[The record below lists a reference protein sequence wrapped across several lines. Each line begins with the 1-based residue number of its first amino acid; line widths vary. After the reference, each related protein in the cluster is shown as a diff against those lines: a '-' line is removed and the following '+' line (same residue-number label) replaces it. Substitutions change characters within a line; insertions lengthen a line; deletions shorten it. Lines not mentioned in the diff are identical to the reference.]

1 MSYNHSVDFEDETDR
16 TAADYHVIPVEM
28 PTSFL
33 EAVPE
38 GRSASGA
45 AFPSSAIVNGVNP
58 SPSPSIPRW
67 SGIAGQVAPNVTDS
81 LLPPDALISRQKLA
95 SLNEAFL
102 LRHFRNSLGAWVL
115 SYSLNL
121 VSYLANYTYLA
132 GRERL

>member
-1 MSYNHSVDFEDETDR
+1 
-16 TAADYHVIPVEM
+16 M

-38 GRSASGA
+38 GRSSSGA
-45 AFPSSAIVNGVNP
+45 AFPSSAIVNAVNP

-67 SGIAGQVAPNVTDS
+67 SGIAGQFAPNVADP
-81 LLPPDALISRQKLA
+81 LLPPDALVSRQKLA
-95 SLNEAFL
+95 SLYEAFL

-121 VSYLANYTYLA
+121 VSHLANYSYLA
-132 GRERL
+132 GRERP

>member
-1 MSYNHSVDFEDETDR
+1 VSYNHPVDFEDETDR
-16 TAADYHVIPVEM
+16 TAADYHVIPVET

-38 GRSASGA
+38 GRSSSVA
-45 AFPSSAIVNGVNP
+45 AFPSSAIVNAVNP

-67 SGIAGQVAPNVTDS
+67 SGIAGQFTPNVTDS
-81 LLPPDALISRQKLA
+81 LLSPDALVSHQKLA

-115 SYSLNL
+115 SYCLNL
-121 VSYLANYTYLA
+121 MNHLANYYYLA
-132 GRERL
+132 GRERP